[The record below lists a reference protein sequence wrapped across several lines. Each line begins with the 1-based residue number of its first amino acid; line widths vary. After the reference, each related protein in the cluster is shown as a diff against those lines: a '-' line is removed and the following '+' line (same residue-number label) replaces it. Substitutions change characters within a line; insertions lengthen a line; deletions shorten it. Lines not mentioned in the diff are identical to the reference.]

1 MAMATLVFL
10 GAVTLQSCKED
21 EEVPQE
27 FIADDNTFKNF
38 MSWALEASHQGADP
52 ALGGAHGGNDETVT
66 RNVYFEDGQEPKD
79 GKYPVG
85 TLIVKHSNN
94 PDNSVNEFTAMV
106 KRGNDFNPNGGD
118 WEWFM
123 LNSDGTIAVDG
134 DGNKM
139 RGADLMG
146 GMCLMCHTGASNKDY
161 VFSK

>member
-1 MAMATLVFL
+1 
-10 GAVTLQSCKED
+10 
-21 EEVPQE
+21 
-27 FIADDNTFKNF
+27 
-38 MSWALEASHQGADP
+38 
-52 ALGGAHGGNDETVT
+52 
-66 RNVYFEDGQEPKD
+66 
-79 GKYPVG
+79 
-85 TLIVKHSNN
+85 
-94 PDNSVNEFTAMV
+94 MV

-134 DGNKM
+134 NGNKM